1 MAEYMACTRSNAFKV
16 KDVKVFLKAIE
27 NEKIWM
33 NDVEVFTKDSLE
45 ELKENEVVLAGYSHI
60 PFNCGP
66 DEGYEDFEFAEFIQK
81 HLAEGE
87 KAVIMEIGH
96 EKLNCLNA
104 FQYVITPEKIEGKS
118 MAVPEGA

>member
-27 NEKIWM
+27 DEKIWM
-33 NDVEVFTKDSLE
+33 NDVEIFTKDNNE
-45 ELKENEVVLAGYSHI
+45 GVDLKENEVILAGYSHI

-66 DEGYEDFEFAEFIQK
+66 DDGYEDFEFAEFIQK

-96 EKLNCLNA
+96 EKLNDLNA
-104 FQYVITPEKIEGKS
+104 FQYVITPEKIESKC
-118 MAVPEGA
+118 MTVE